1 VLNLLKTTISL
12 GLWKKMKSFRE
23 LIPLL
28 VFRINK
34 IDEIEFSTTEKD
46 QRAFIEGRKEKFKLK
61 NPELAQSI
69 DCKIKVTEIFTLI
82 NELEIDIR
90 LRYIMNFFTGI
101 YKATEDFNVYDFIE
115 DDRVPMPEEG

>member
-1 VLNLLKTTISL
+1 
-12 GLWKKMKSFRE
+12 MKSFRE

-46 QRAFIEGRKEKFKLK
+46 QRAFIEERKEKFKLK

-101 YKATEDFNVYDFIE
+101 YKATEDFNVYDFIK
-115 DDRVPMPEEG
+115 DDRVPIPEEG